1 MIEYQTQNLWLEIL
15 SINYY
20 SKMLISLL
28 VTLVLVNDAN

>member
-1 MIEYQTQNLWLEIL
+1 MVEYQTQNLWLEML

-28 VTLVLVNDAN
+28 VTPVLVNNAN